1 MATSDVE
8 PEILESIKGAFKNA
22 DLNGDGYITK
32 DELHSVFNSIGQW
45 TDEEFDELYAAADTS
60 GDGKL
65 SYDEFLDWVLGQ
77 DEETFT
83 VQVAG
88 VETTLIEFG
97 DDGTHVRRLSQ
108 KPLAEVESI
117 LLVIDPRAL
126 PNVVEGLA
134 SIGQDADL
142 ATKVTSFVLMPSMS
156 SAPEFLMCAEVG
168 LQFLHAPGMPKG
180 DVRVV
185 RIDDYMQQ
193 REAVLVAMM
202 EGGKKVY
209 PAEEREAMLGFI
221 KQDSALGYTEEGETT
236 PECSRFI
243 ANIYNYRAWCHW
255 VVANLHQE
263 GTIMEGQQAFSEL
276 LADSDQ
282 ALARIDVES
291 SCESQALLG
300 RTASP
305 VLVAFN
311 EASAAKFTEAFG
323 TEVFACLSLEE
334 ENMHVHGYNVEE
346 LPQEQLAV
354 LTEQDKACLRI
365 LSMSECEEEGW
376 DMGDEEEGIPEG
388 ELRRQARE
396 EAGIEDPEA
405 HGYDINAKI
414 KATCGKIGGVPASE
428 AIGGL
433 FGPDAKQKYAVLL
446 ADPED
451 LAVTPENMVY
461 MPRMAAL
468 MNKYRQEYPDHCL
481 MVVLFD
487 EDFDK
492 FAENKF
498 LTLAIHQLVENS
510 DATLF
515 ATQAEVP
522 QVAGFLLGA
531 KHPTE
536 HVVHANIMQQVPYPR
551 LHFFT
556 LSTAMGQDLEDG
568 EIITPAVT
576 VGPAVSGLPVEKFS
590 FKNRYSPFFLTNE
603 AFQPLTERL
612 VLGAEDAVSATV
624 IQPAKLLG
632 KLFTSA
638 IPSEASW
645 VDRFGEGYEEWENG
659 ELVESGMNCSDLCAE
674 YQQYLTVDTS
684 SKVPI
689 ES

>member
-8 PEILESIKGAFKNA
+8 PEVLESIKAAFKNA
-22 DLNGDGYITK
+22 DLNGDGYISK

-60 GDGKL
+60 QDGKL
-65 SYDEFLDWVLGQ
+65 SYDEFLDWVLSQ

-97 DDGTHVRRLSQ
+97 SNGAHVRRLSQ

-134 SIGQDADL
+134 SIGSDEAL
-142 ATKVTSFVLMPSMS
+142 AAKVTSFVLMPSMS

-168 LQFLHAPGMPKG
+168 LQFLNAPHMPMG

-185 RIDDYMQQ
+185 RIDDYMRQG
-193 REAVLVAMM
+193 EAVLVAMM

-209 PAEEREAMLGFI
+209 PAEEVEAMLGFF
-221 KQDSALGYTEEGETT
+221 KQDSALGYTEEEETT
-236 PECSRFI
+236 PECSRFV
-243 ANIYNYRAWCHW
+243 ANVYNYRAWCHW
-255 VVANLHQE
+255 VVGMGSEE
-263 GTIMEGQQAFSEL
+263 GEIMPAQQSFSEL
-276 LADSDQ
+276 LADDNQ

-291 SCESQALLG
+291 MRESQAFLG
-300 RTASP
+300 RAVAP
-305 VLVAFN
+305 VLLAFN

-323 TEVFACLSLEE
+323 TEVFACLSMEE
-334 ENMHVHGYNVEE
+334 ENMNLRGCDIEE
-346 LPQEQLAV
+346 LPQEQRDV
-354 LTEQDKACLRI
+354 LTEQDIACLRI
-365 LSMSECEEEGW
+365 VSMEENEEEGW
-376 DMGDEEEGIPEG
+376 DVGDEEEGIPEG
-388 ELRRQARE
+388 ELRKQARE
-396 EAGIEDPEA
+396 EAGIEDPSS
-405 HGYDINAKI
+405 YLSDINNRI
-414 KATCGKIGGVPASE
+414 KASCGRIGGMPVAE

-433 FGPDAKQKYAVLL
+433 FGPDATQKYAILL
-446 ADPED
+446 VDPED
-451 LAVTPENMVY
+451 LAVTTENFLYKPTMV
-461 MPRMAAL
+461 AFL
-468 MNKYRQEYPDHCL
+468 NKYRESYPDHCI
-481 MVVLFD
+481 MAVLFD
-487 EDFDK
+487 EDFSK

-498 LTLAIHQLVENS
+498 LALAIHQLVENA

-515 ATQAEVP
+515 ATQAETP
-522 QVAGFLLGA
+522 QVAGFLFGA

-536 HVVHANIMQQVPYPR
+536 HIVHALCMQQVPFPR

-568 EIITPAVT
+568 EILTPAVT
-576 VGPAVSGLPVEKFS
+576 VGPQVAGLPVEKFS
-590 FKNRYSPFFLTNE
+590 FKNRFSPFFLTDA

-612 VLGAEDAVSATV
+612 VLGTEDAVSATL
-624 IQPAKLLG
+624 IQPAKLLQTI
-632 KLFTSA
+632 FTNA
-638 IPSEASW
+638 IPSEESW
-645 VDRFGEGYEEWENG
+645 VDRFGEGFEHFENA
-659 ELVESGMNCSDLCAE
+659 EIVESGMNCSDLAAE
-674 YQQYLTVDTS
+674 YEQYNTVDTS